1 MRTKGFSLLLS
12 CSFSITHHPSP
23 FTPRTD
29 RNYPHGYRHTGGAR
43 ELQRARLGR
52 LCAPRAAAAAVERAS
67 ERSGARGWQRS
78 ACISNTE
85 RTLQEPRDGVL
96 RVHNRA
102 ANEHIGYA
110 REPWQAHKRRIV
122 YVMVT
127 IFADMPAGT
136 CSYRLFSET
145 MPSEP
150 CVARC
155 GRYYSKDQLLV
166 GPGLIF
172 HNTVVLNR

>member
-85 RTLQEPRDGVL
+85 RTLQEPRDEVL

-102 ANEHIGYA
+102 ANEH
-110 REPWQAHKRRIV
+110 RVCKRTLASSQKTSRIRDGHLFHRHACL
-122 YVMVT
+122 Y
-127 IFADMPAGT
+127 T
-136 CSYRLFSET
+136 CSYRLYSET

-150 CVARC
+150 YVARC
-155 GRYYSKDQLLV
+155 G
-166 GPGLIF
+166 I
-172 HNTVVLNR
+172 